1 MRYCKITLNVLGVLV
16 KWEVEMFKL
25 ASKSRQRKCVIFSS
39 FYELMHRAAS
49 VVCLSVCK
57 LLRES
62 LLLSQKCLDGHQTC
76 TRWSPEEPTS
86 RFCSRSRSRS
96 TQRSRDTGTSVMSR
110 NVCYTVRSRLLSLHA
125 LTLWSTIILSFQ
137 YKCQAARYNI

>member
-1 MRYCKITLNVLGVLV
+1 
-16 KWEVEMFKL
+16 MFKL

-96 TQRSRDTGTSVMSR
+96 TQRSRDMGTSVMSR
-110 NVCYTVRSRLLSLHA
+110 NVCYTVRSHVLSLQMRSLYEAPLHSPSSISVRQ
-125 LTLWSTIILSFQ
+125 LDIMSKYWNEPL
-137 YKCQAARYNI
+137 RH